1 MCSIDLIDAPIDA
14 PIQLISD
21 GLKFQETNPKLENIY
36 LISAWCLFSQGKET
50 LEEAIW
56 PAFWNVSAFLWF
68 SKIPQQIQYFCIY
81 YQSNPHVFHWVYSK
95 KYKQD

>member
-36 LISAWCLFSQGKET
+36 LISALCLFSQGKET
-50 LEEAIW
+50 LEEAI
-56 PAFWNVSAFLWF
+56 
-68 SKIPQQIQYFCIY
+68 
-81 YQSNPHVFHWVYSK
+81 
-95 KYKQD
+95 